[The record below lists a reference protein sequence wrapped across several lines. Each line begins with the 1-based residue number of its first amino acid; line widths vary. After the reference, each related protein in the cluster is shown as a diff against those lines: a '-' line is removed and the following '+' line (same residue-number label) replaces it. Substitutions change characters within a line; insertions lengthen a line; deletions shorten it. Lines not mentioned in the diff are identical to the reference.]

1 MLGKRVLLIIGGGIA
16 AYRSLELIRRLR
28 ERGCFVSTCLTKSGR
43 EFVTPLSVS
52 ALSEQKVHLDLFD
65 LTQESEMGHIEL
77 SRSVDLIIVAP
88 GTADIMSKMAN
99 GAANDLASS
108 LLLATDKQILVAPAM
123 NVRMWNHPSTRRNHD
138 TLVADG
144 VKFIGPNE
152 GKMACGDYGPGRMS
166 EPDEIADKAES
177 ILRQGPLNSIRAI
190 ITSGP
195 TYEAIDPV
203 RFIGNRSSGA
213 QGSAIAS
220 ALVRLGADV
229 TFISGPGT
237 VNYPQGVKVVTV
249 ETADEMFSAVNEALP
264 AEVAIFVA
272 AVSDWKI
279 ENVQR
284 QKIKKSS
291 RQTAPTLVLA
301 ENKDILSHVSNLKQ
315 NRPKLVIGFAAES
328 ENILENARTKRLK
341 KGCDWIVAN
350 DVSVGS
356 GVMGGKSN
364 KVSLISEMN
373 TENWPKMSK
382 ENVAKR
388 LIEKILKLSLIHI

>member
-1 MLGKRVLLIIGGGIA
+1 MLGKRILLIIGGGIA

-99 GAANDLASS
+99 GAANDLAST

-220 ALVRLGADV
+220 ALARLGADV
-229 TFISGPGT
+229 TFITGPST
-237 VNYPQGVKVVTV
+237 VNYPDGVKIVKV

-279 ENVQR
+279 ENVQT

-291 RQTAPTLVLA
+291 GQQAPSLVLA
-301 ENKDILSHVSNLKQ
+301 ENKDILSYVSNLKQ
-315 NRPKLVIGFAAES
+315 DRPKLVIGFAAES
-328 ENILENARTKRLK
+328 ENILENASTKRGK

-350 DVSVGS
+350 DVSLGS

-364 KVSLISEMN
+364 KVSLISETN
-373 TENWPKMSK
+373 TENWPDMSK
-382 ENVAKR
+382 ENVAER
-388 LIEKILKLSLIHI
+388 LVEKISKHLN

>member
-99 GAANDLASS
+99 GAANDLAST

-220 ALVRLGADV
+220 ALARLGADV
-229 TFISGPGT
+229 TFITGPST
-237 VNYPQGVKVVTV
+237 VNYPDGVKIVKV

-279 ENVQR
+279 ENVQG

-291 RQTAPTLVLA
+291 GQQAPSLVLA
-301 ENKDILSHVSNLKQ
+301 ENKDILSYVSNLKQ
-315 NRPKLVIGFAAES
+315 DRPKLVIGFAAES
-328 ENILENARTKRLK
+328 ENILENASTKRGK

-350 DVSVGS
+350 DVSLGS

-364 KVSLISEMN
+364 KVSLISETN
-373 TENWPKMSK
+373 TENWPDMSK
-382 ENVAKR
+382 ENVAER
-388 LIEKILKLSLIHI
+388 LVEKISKHLN

>member
-1 MLGKRVLLIIGGGIA
+1 MLGKRVLLILGGGIA

-65 LTQESEMGHIEL
+65 LTQESEIGHIEL

-99 GAANDLASS
+99 GAANDLAST

-123 NVRMWNHPSTRRNHD
+123 NVRMWNHPSTRRNYD

-177 ILRQGPLNSIRAI
+177 ILRQGPLNSTHAI

-229 TFISGPGT
+229 TFITGPST
-237 VNYPQGVKVVTV
+237 VNYPDGVKVVAV

-291 RQTAPTLVLA
+291 GQKAPSLVLA
-301 ENKDILSHVSNLKQ
+301 ENKDILSYVSNLKQ
-315 NRPKLVIGFAAES
+315 DRPKLVIGFAAES
-328 ENILENARTKRLK
+328 ENILENASTKRGK

-364 KVSLISEMN
+364 KVSLISETH
-373 TENWPKMSK
+373 TENWPDMSK
-382 ENVAKR
+382 ENVAER
-388 LIEKILKLSLIHI
+388 LVEKILKHLI

>member
-1 MLGKRVLLIIGGGIA
+1 MLGKRILLIIGGGIA

-138 TLVADG
+138 TLVSDG

-213 QGSAIAS
+213 QGSVIAS
-220 ALVRLGADV
+220 ALARLGADV
-229 TFISGPGT
+229 IFITGPST
-237 VNYPQGVKVVTV
+237 VNYPDGVKIVKV

-279 ENVQR
+279 ENVQT

-291 RQTAPTLVLA
+291 GQQAPSLVLA
-301 ENKDILSHVSNLKQ
+301 ENKDILSYVSNLKQ
-315 NRPKLVIGFAAES
+315 DRPKLVIGFAAES
-328 ENILENARTKRLK
+328 ENILENASTKRGK

-350 DVSVGS
+350 DVSLGS

-364 KVSLISEMN
+364 KVSLISETN
-373 TENWPKMSK
+373 TENWPDMSK
-382 ENVAKR
+382 ENVAER
-388 LIEKILKLSLIHI
+388 LVEKILKHLN

>member
-99 GAANDLASS
+99 GAANDLAST

-220 ALVRLGADV
+220 ALARLGADV
-229 TFISGPGT
+229 TFITGPST
-237 VNYPQGVKVVTV
+237 VNYPDGVKIVKV
-249 ETADEMFSAVNEALP
+249 ETADEMFSAVNKALP

-291 RQTAPTLVLA
+291 GQKAPSLVLA
-301 ENKDILSHVSNLKQ
+301 ENKDILSYVSNLKQ
-315 NRPKLVIGFAAES
+315 DRPKLVIGFAAES
-328 ENILENARTKRLK
+328 ENILENASTKRGK

-350 DVSVGS
+350 DVSLGS

-364 KVSLISEMN
+364 KVSLISETN
-373 TENWPKMSK
+373 TENWPDMSK
-382 ENVAKR
+382 ENVAER
-388 LIEKILKLSLIHI
+388 LVEKILKYLN

>member
-99 GAANDLASS
+99 GAANDLAST

-229 TFISGPGT
+229 TFITGPST
-237 VNYPQGVKVVTV
+237 VNYPDGVKVVKV
-249 ETADEMFSAVNEALP
+249 ETADEMFLAVNEALP

-291 RQTAPTLVLA
+291 GQKAPSLVLA
-301 ENKDILSHVSNLKQ
+301 ENKDILSYVSNLKQ
-315 NRPKLVIGFAAES
+315 DRPKLVIGFAAES
-328 ENILENARTKRLK
+328 ENILVNASIKRGK

-350 DVSVGS
+350 DVSLGS

-364 KVSLISEMN
+364 KVSLISETN
-373 TENWPKMSK
+373 TENWPDMSK
-382 ENVAKR
+382 ENVAER
-388 LIEKILKLSLIHI
+388 LVEKILKHLN

>member
-99 GAANDLASS
+99 GAANDLAST

-220 ALVRLGADV
+220 ALARLGADV
-229 TFISGPGT
+229 TFITGPST
-237 VNYPQGVKVVTV
+237 VNYPDGVKIVKV

-291 RQTAPTLVLA
+291 GQKAPSLVLA
-301 ENKDILSHVSNLKQ
+301 ENKDILSYVSNLKQ
-315 NRPKLVIGFAAES
+315 DRPKLVIGFAAES
-328 ENILENARTKRLK
+328 ENILENASTKRSK

-350 DVSVGS
+350 DVSLGS

-364 KVSLISEMN
+364 KVSLISETN
-373 TENWPKMSK
+373 TENWPDMSK
-382 ENVAKR
+382 ENVAER
-388 LIEKILKLSLIHI
+388 LVEKILKHLN

>member
-1 MLGKRVLLIIGGGIA
+1 MLGKRILLIIGGGIA

-99 GAANDLASS
+99 GAANDLAST

-220 ALVRLGADV
+220 ALARLGADV
-229 TFISGPGT
+229 TFITGPST
-237 VNYPQGVKVVTV
+237 VNYPDGVKIVKV

-291 RQTAPTLVLA
+291 GQKAPSLVLA
-301 ENKDILSHVSNLKQ
+301 ENKDILSYVSNLKQ
-315 NRPKLVIGFAAES
+315 DRPKLVIGFAAES
-328 ENILENARTKRLK
+328 ENILENASTKRGK

-350 DVSVGS
+350 DVSLGS

-364 KVSLISEMN
+364 KVSLISETN
-373 TENWPKMSK
+373 TENWPDMSK
-382 ENVAKR
+382 ENVAER
-388 LIEKILKLSLIHI
+388 LVEKISKHLN

>member
-52 ALSEQKVHLDLFD
+52 ALSDQKVHLDLFD

-99 GAANDLASS
+99 GAANDLAST

-220 ALVRLGADV
+220 ALARLGADV
-229 TFISGPGT
+229 TFITGPST
-237 VNYPQGVKVVTV
+237 VNYPDGVKIVKV

-291 RQTAPTLVLA
+291 GQKAPSLVLA
-301 ENKDILSHVSNLKQ
+301 ENKDILSYVSNLKQ
-315 NRPKLVIGFAAES
+315 DRPKLVIGFAAES
-328 ENILENARTKRLK
+328 ENILENASTKRGK

-350 DVSVGS
+350 DVSLGS

-364 KVSLISEMN
+364 KISLISETN
-373 TENWPKMSK
+373 TENWPDMSK
-382 ENVAKR
+382 ENVAER
-388 LIEKILKLSLIHI
+388 LVEKILKHLN

>member
-99 GAANDLASS
+99 GAANDLASTI
-108 LLLATDKQILVAPAM
+108 LLATDKQILVAPAM

-177 ILRQGPLNSIRAI
+177 ILRKGPLNSIRAI

-220 ALVRLGADV
+220 ALARLGADV
-229 TFISGPGT
+229 TFITGPST
-237 VNYPQGVKVVTV
+237 VNYPDGVKIVKV

-291 RQTAPTLVLA
+291 GQKAPSLVLA
-301 ENKDILSHVSNLKQ
+301 ENKDILSYVSNLKQ
-315 NRPKLVIGFAAES
+315 DRPKLVIGFAAES
-328 ENILENARTKRLK
+328 ENILENASTKRSK

-350 DVSVGS
+350 DVSLGS

-364 KVSLISEMN
+364 KVNLISETN
-373 TENWPKMSK
+373 TENWPDMSK
-382 ENVAKR
+382 ENVAER
-388 LIEKILKLSLIHI
+388 LVEKILKHLN

>member
-99 GAANDLASS
+99 GAANDLAST

-220 ALVRLGADV
+220 ALARLGADV
-229 TFISGPGT
+229 TFITGPST
-237 VNYPQGVKVVTV
+237 VNYPDGVKIVKV
-249 ETADEMFSAVNEALP
+249 ETADEMFLAVNEALP

-291 RQTAPTLVLA
+291 GQKAPSLVLA
-301 ENKDILSHVSNLKQ
+301 ENKDILSYVSNLKQ
-315 NRPKLVIGFAAES
+315 DRPKLVIGFAAES
-328 ENILENARTKRLK
+328 ENILENASTKRGK

-350 DVSVGS
+350 DVSLGS

-364 KVSLISEMN
+364 KISLISETN
-373 TENWPKMSK
+373 TENWPDMSK
-382 ENVAKR
+382 ENVAER
-388 LIEKILKLSLIHI
+388 LVEKILKHLN

>member
-1 MLGKRVLLIIGGGIA
+1 MLGKRILLIIGGGIA

-99 GAANDLASS
+99 GAANDLAST

-229 TFISGPGT
+229 TFITGPST
-237 VNYPQGVKVVTV
+237 VNYPDGVKIVKV

-279 ENVQR
+279 ENVQT

-291 RQTAPTLVLA
+291 GQKAPSLVLA
-301 ENKDILSHVSNLKQ
+301 ENKDILSYVSNLKQ
-315 NRPKLVIGFAAES
+315 DRPKLVIGFAAES
-328 ENILENARTKRLK
+328 ENILENASTKRSK

-350 DVSVGS
+350 DVSLGS

-364 KVSLISEMN
+364 KVSLISETN
-373 TENWPKMSK
+373 TENWPDMSK
-382 ENVAKR
+382 ENVAER
-388 LIEKILKLSLIHI
+388 LVEKILKYLN

>member
-1 MLGKRVLLIIGGGIA
+1 MLGKRVLLILGGGIA

-99 GAANDLASS
+99 GAANDLAST

-177 ILRQGPLNSIRAI
+177 ILRQGPLNSIHAI

-220 ALVRLGADV
+220 ALVRFGADV
-229 TFISGPGT
+229 TFITGPST
-237 VNYPQGVKVVTV
+237 VNYPDGVKVVTV

-291 RQTAPTLVLA
+291 GQKAPSLVLA
-301 ENKDILSHVSNLKQ
+301 ENKDILSYVSNLKQ
-315 NRPKLVIGFAAES
+315 DRPKLVIGFAAER
-328 ENILENARTKRLK
+328 ENILENASTKRGK

-364 KVSLISEMN
+364 KVSLISETH
-373 TENWPKMSK
+373 TENWPDMSK
-382 ENVAKR
+382 ENVAER
-388 LIEKILKLSLIHI
+388 LVEKILKHLN

>member
-99 GAANDLASS
+99 GAANDLAST

-166 EPDEIADKAES
+166 EPEEIADKAES

-220 ALVRLGADV
+220 ALARLGADV
-229 TFISGPGT
+229 TFITGPST
-237 VNYPQGVKVVTV
+237 VNYPDGVKIVKV
-249 ETADEMFSAVNEALP
+249 ETADEMFLAVNEALP

-291 RQTAPTLVLA
+291 GQKAPSLVLA
-301 ENKDILSHVSNLKQ
+301 ENKDILSYVSNLKQ
-315 NRPKLVIGFAAES
+315 DRPKLVIGFAAES
-328 ENILENARTKRLK
+328 ENILENASTKRGK

-350 DVSVGS
+350 DVSLGS

-364 KVSLISEMN
+364 KVSLISETN
-373 TENWPKMSK
+373 TENWPDMSK
-382 ENVAKR
+382 ENVAER
-388 LIEKILKLSLIHI
+388 LVEKILKHLN

>member
-1 MLGKRVLLIIGGGIA
+1 MLGKRILLIIGGGIA

-99 GAANDLASS
+99 GAANDLAST

-220 ALVRLGADV
+220 ALARLGADV
-229 TFISGPGT
+229 TFITGPST
-237 VNYPQGVKVVTV
+237 VNYPDGVKIVKV

-291 RQTAPTLVLA
+291 GQKAPSLVLA
-301 ENKDILSHVSNLKQ
+301 ENKDILSYVSNLKQ
-315 NRPKLVIGFAAES
+315 DRPKLVIGFAAES
-328 ENILENARTKRLK
+328 ENILENASTKRSK

-350 DVSVGS
+350 DVSLGS

-364 KVSLISEMN
+364 KISLISETN
-373 TENWPKMSK
+373 TENWPDMSK
-382 ENVAKR
+382 ENVAER
-388 LIEKILKLSLIHI
+388 LVEKISKHLN

>member
-99 GAANDLASS
+99 GAANDLAST

-220 ALVRLGADV
+220 ALARLGADV
-229 TFISGPGT
+229 TFITGPST
-237 VNYPQGVKVVTV
+237 VNYPDGVKVVKV
-249 ETADEMFSAVNEALP
+249 ETADEMFLAVNEALP

-291 RQTAPTLVLA
+291 GQKAPSLVLA
-301 ENKDILSHVSNLKQ
+301 ENKDILSYVSNLKQ
-315 NRPKLVIGFAAES
+315 DRPKLVIGFAAES
-328 ENILENARTKRLK
+328 ENILENASTKRGK

-350 DVSVGS
+350 DVSLGS

-364 KVSLISEMN
+364 KVSLISETN
-373 TENWPKMSK
+373 TENWPDMSK
-382 ENVAKR
+382 ENVAER
-388 LIEKILKLSLIHI
+388 LVEKILKHLN

>member
-1 MLGKRVLLIIGGGIA
+1 MLGKRVLLIICGGIA

-99 GAANDLASS
+99 GAANDLAST

-123 NVRMWNHPSTRRNHD
+123 NVRMWKHPSTRRNHD
-138 TLVADG
+138 TLVSDG

-213 QGSAIAS
+213 QGSVIAS
-220 ALVRLGADV
+220 ALARLGADV
-229 TFISGPGT
+229 TFITGPST
-237 VNYPQGVKVVTV
+237 VNYPDGVKIVKV

-279 ENVQR
+279 ENVQT

-291 RQTAPTLVLA
+291 GQQAPSLVLA
-301 ENKDILSHVSNLKQ
+301 ENKDILSYVSNLKQ
-315 NRPKLVIGFAAES
+315 DRPKLVIGFAAES
-328 ENILENARTKRLK
+328 ENILENASTKRGK

-350 DVSVGS
+350 DVSLGS

-364 KVSLISEMN
+364 KVSLISETN
-373 TENWPKMSK
+373 TENWPDMSK
-382 ENVAKR
+382 ENVAER
-388 LIEKILKLSLIHI
+388 LVEKILKHLN

>member
-99 GAANDLASS
+99 GAANDLAST

-220 ALVRLGADV
+220 ALARLGADV
-229 TFISGPGT
+229 TFITGPST
-237 VNYPQGVKVVTV
+237 VNYPDGVKIVKV

-291 RQTAPTLVLA
+291 GQKAPSLVLA
-301 ENKDILSHVSNLKQ
+301 ENKDILSYVSNLKQ
-315 NRPKLVIGFAAES
+315 DRPKLVIGFAAES
-328 ENILENARTKRLK
+328 EDILENASTKRGK

-350 DVSVGS
+350 DVSLGS

-364 KVSLISEMN
+364 KVSLISETN
-373 TENWPKMSK
+373 TENWPDMSK
-382 ENVAKR
+382 ENVAER
-388 LIEKILKLSLIHI
+388 LVEKFLKHLI

>member
-99 GAANDLASS
+99 GAANDLAST

-220 ALVRLGADV
+220 TLVRLGADV
-229 TFISGPGT
+229 TFITGPST
-237 VNYPQGVKVVTV
+237 VNYPDGVKIVKV

-291 RQTAPTLVLA
+291 GQKAPSLVLA
-301 ENKDILSHVSNLKQ
+301 ENKDILSYVSNLKQ
-315 NRPKLVIGFAAES
+315 DRPKLVIGFAAES
-328 ENILENARTKRLK
+328 EDILENASTKRGK

-350 DVSVGS
+350 DVSLGS

-364 KVSLISEMN
+364 KVSLISETN
-373 TENWPKMSK
+373 TENWPDMSK
-382 ENVAKR
+382 ENVAER
-388 LIEKILKLSLIHI
+388 LVEKISKHLN

>member
-99 GAANDLASS
+99 GAANDLAST

-229 TFISGPGT
+229 TFITGPST
-237 VNYPQGVKVVTV
+237 VNYPDGVKIVKV
-249 ETADEMFSAVNEALP
+249 ETADEMFSAVNKALP

-291 RQTAPTLVLA
+291 GQKAPSLVLA
-301 ENKDILSHVSNLKQ
+301 ENKDILSYVSNLKQ
-315 NRPKLVIGFAAES
+315 DRPKLVIGFAAES
-328 ENILENARTKRLK
+328 ENILENASTKRGK

-350 DVSVGS
+350 DVSLGS

-364 KVSLISEMN
+364 KVSLISETN
-373 TENWPKMSK
+373 TENWPDMSK
-382 ENVAKR
+382 ENVAER
-388 LIEKILKLSLIHI
+388 LVEKILKYLN

>member
-99 GAANDLASS
+99 GAANDLAST

-229 TFISGPGT
+229 TFITGPST
-237 VNYPQGVKVVTV
+237 VNYPDGVKIVKV
-249 ETADEMFSAVNEALP
+249 ETADEMFLAVNEALP

-291 RQTAPTLVLA
+291 GQKAPSLVLA
-301 ENKDILSHVSNLKQ
+301 ENKDILSYVSNLKQ
-315 NRPKLVIGFAAES
+315 DRPKLVIGFAAES
-328 ENILENARTKRLK
+328 ENILENASTKRGK

-350 DVSVGS
+350 DVSLGS

-364 KVSLISEMN
+364 KVSLISETN
-373 TENWPKMSK
+373 TENWPDMSK
-382 ENVAKR
+382 ENVAER
-388 LIEKILKLSLIHI
+388 LVEKISKHLN

>member
-99 GAANDLASS
+99 GAANDLAST

-229 TFISGPGT
+229 TFITGPST
-237 VNYPQGVKVVTV
+237 VNYPDGVKVVKV
-249 ETADEMFSAVNEALP
+249 ETADEMFSAVNKALP

-291 RQTAPTLVLA
+291 GQKAPSLVLA
-301 ENKDILSHVSNLKQ
+301 ENKDILSYVSNLKQ
-315 NRPKLVIGFAAES
+315 DRPKLVIGFAAES
-328 ENILENARTKRLK
+328 ENILENASTKRSK

-350 DVSVGS
+350 DVSLGS

-364 KVSLISEMN
+364 KVSLISETN
-373 TENWPKMSK
+373 TENWPDMSK
-382 ENVAKR
+382 ENVAER
-388 LIEKILKLSLIHI
+388 LVEKILKHLN

>member
-28 ERGCFVSTCLTKSGR
+28 ERGCIVSTCLTKSGR

-52 ALSEQKVHLDLFD
+52 ALAEQKVHLDLFD

-99 GAANDLASS
+99 GTANDLAST
-108 LLLATDKQILVAPAM
+108 LLMATDKQILVAPAM
-123 NVRMWNHPSTRRNHD
+123 NVRMWNHPATRRNYD
-138 TLVADG
+138 ILFSDG
-144 VKFIGPNE
+144 VKFIGPND

-177 ILRQGPLNSIRAI
+177 ILRQGPLNSIHAI

-229 TFISGPGT
+229 TFITGPGT
-237 VNYPQGVKVVTV
+237 VNYPDGVKVVTV

-291 RQTAPTLVLA
+291 GQTAPTLVLA

-350 DVSVGS
+350 DVSMGS

-364 KVSLISEMN
+364 KVSLISDMN

-388 LIEKILKLSLIHI
+388 LIEKILKHLN

>member
-28 ERGCFVSTCLTKSGR
+28 ERGCAVSTCLTKSGR
-43 EFVTPLSVS
+43 EFVTPLSIS

-65 LTQESEMGHIEL
+65 LTEESEMGHIEL

-99 GAANDLASS
+99 GAANDLAST

-138 TLVADG
+138 TLVSDG

-177 ILRQGPLNSIRAI
+177 ILRQGPLNSINAI

-229 TFISGPGT
+229 TFITGPGT
-237 VNYPQGVKVVTV
+237 VNYPDGVKVVTV
-249 ETADEMFSAVNEALP
+249 ETADEMFLAVNQALP

-291 RQTAPTLVLA
+291 GQTAPTLVLA

-328 ENILENARTKRLK
+328 ENILENASTKRRK

-364 KVSLISEMN
+364 TVSLISEKN
-373 TENWPKMSK
+373 TENWPEMSK
-382 ENVAKR
+382 ENVAER
-388 LIEKILKLSLIHI
+388 LVEKILKHLN

>member
-99 GAANDLASS
+99 GAANDLAST
-108 LLLATDKQILVAPAM
+108 LLLASDKQILVAPAM

-177 ILRQGPLNSIRAI
+177 ILRQGPLNSVRAI

-220 ALVRLGADV
+220 ALARLGADV
-229 TFISGPGT
+229 TFITGPST
-237 VNYPQGVKVVTV
+237 VNYPDGVKIVKV

-291 RQTAPTLVLA
+291 GQKAPSLVLA
-301 ENKDILSHVSNLKQ
+301 ENKDILSYVSNLKQ
-315 NRPKLVIGFAAES
+315 DRPKLVIGFAAES
-328 ENILENARTKRLK
+328 ENILENASTKRGK

-350 DVSVGS
+350 DVSLGS

-364 KVSLISEMN
+364 KVSLISETN
-373 TENWPKMSK
+373 TENWPDMSK
-382 ENVAKR
+382 ENVAER
-388 LIEKILKLSLIHI
+388 LVEKILKYLN

>member
-65 LTQESEMGHIEL
+65 LTQESEIGHIEL

-99 GAANDLASS
+99 GAANDLAST

-177 ILRQGPLNSIRAI
+177 ILRQGPLNSIHAI

-229 TFISGPGT
+229 TFITGPST
-237 VNYPQGVKVVTV
+237 VNYPDGVKVVTV
-249 ETADEMFSAVNEALP
+249 ETADEMFLAVNEALP

-291 RQTAPTLVLA
+291 GQKAPSLVLA
-301 ENKDILSHVSNLKQ
+301 ENKDILSHVSHLKQ
-315 NRPKLVIGFAAES
+315 DRPKLVIGFAAES
-328 ENILENARTKRLK
+328 ENILENASTKRGK

-364 KVSLISEMN
+364 KVSLISETH
-373 TENWPKMSK
+373 TENWPDMSK
-382 ENVAKR
+382 ENVAER
-388 LIEKILKLSLIHI
+388 LVEKILKHLN

>member
-99 GAANDLASS
+99 GAANDLAST

-177 ILRQGPLNSIRAI
+177 ILRQGPLNSIRVI

-220 ALVRLGADV
+220 ALARLGADV
-229 TFISGPGT
+229 TFITGPST
-237 VNYPQGVKVVTV
+237 VNYPDGVKIVKV

-279 ENVQR
+279 ENVQK

-291 RQTAPTLVLA
+291 GQKAPSLVLA
-301 ENKDILSHVSNLKQ
+301 ENKDILSYVSNLKQ
-315 NRPKLVIGFAAES
+315 DRPKLVIGFAAES
-328 ENILENARTKRLK
+328 ENILENASTKRGK

-350 DVSVGS
+350 DVSLGS

-364 KVSLISEMN
+364 KISLISETN
-373 TENWPKMSK
+373 TENWPDMSK
-382 ENVAKR
+382 ENVAER
-388 LIEKILKLSLIHI
+388 LVEKILKHLN

>member
-28 ERGCFVSTCLTKSGR
+28 ERGCSVSTCLTKSGR

-99 GAANDLASS
+99 GAANDLAST

-177 ILRQGPLNSIRAI
+177 ILRQGPLNSIRVI

-229 TFISGPGT
+229 TFITGPST
-237 VNYPQGVKVVTV
+237 VNYPDGVRVVKV
-249 ETADEMFSAVNEALP
+249 ETADEMFSAVIEALP
-264 AEVAIFVA
+264 AEMAIFVA

-291 RQTAPTLVLA
+291 GQKAPSLVLA
-301 ENKDILSHVSNLKQ
+301 ENKDILSYVSNLKQ
-315 NRPKLVIGFAAES
+315 DRPKLVIGFAAES
-328 ENILENARTKRLK
+328 ENILENASTKRSK

-350 DVSVGS
+350 DVSLGS

-364 KVSLISEMN
+364 KISLISETN
-373 TENWPKMSK
+373 TENWPDMSK
-382 ENVAKR
+382 ENVAER
-388 LIEKILKLSLIHI
+388 LVEKILKHLN

>member
-1 MLGKRVLLIIGGGIA
+1 MK
-16 AYRSLELIRRLR
+16 
-28 ERGCFVSTCLTKSGR
+28 FV
-43 EFVTPLSVS
+43 
-52 ALSEQKVHLDLFD
+52 
-65 LTQESEMGHIEL
+65 
-77 SRSVDLIIVAP
+77 
-88 GTADIMSKMAN
+88 
-99 GAANDLASS
+99 
-108 LLLATDKQILVAPAM
+108 
-123 NVRMWNHPSTRRNHD
+123 
-138 TLVADG
+138 
-144 VKFIGPNE
+144 GPNE

-166 EPDEIADKAES
+166 EPEEIADKAES

-220 ALVRLGADV
+220 ALARLGADV
-229 TFISGPGT
+229 TFITGPST
-237 VNYPQGVKVVTV
+237 VNYPDGVKIVKV

-279 ENVQR
+279 ENVQT

-291 RQTAPTLVLA
+291 GQQAPSLVLA
-301 ENKDILSHVSNLKQ
+301 ENKDILSYVSNLKQ
-315 NRPKLVIGFAAES
+315 DRPKLVIGFAAES
-328 ENILENARTKRLK
+328 ENILENASTKRGK

-350 DVSVGS
+350 DVSLGS

-364 KVSLISEMN
+364 KVSLISETN
-373 TENWPKMSK
+373 TENWPDMSK
-382 ENVAKR
+382 ENVAER
-388 LIEKILKLSLIHI
+388 LVEKILKHLN

>member
-99 GAANDLASS
+99 GAANDLAST

-177 ILRQGPLNSIRAI
+177 ILRQGPLNSTHAI

-229 TFISGPGT
+229 TFITGPST
-237 VNYPQGVKVVTV
+237 VNYPDGVKIVKV

-291 RQTAPTLVLA
+291 GQKAPSLVLA
-301 ENKDILSHVSNLKQ
+301 ENKDILSYVSNLKQ
-315 NRPKLVIGFAAES
+315 DRPKLVIGFAAES
-328 ENILENARTKRLK
+328 ENILENASTKRGK

-350 DVSVGS
+350 DVSLGS

-364 KVSLISEMN
+364 KVSLISETN
-373 TENWPKMSK
+373 TENWPDMSK
-382 ENVAKR
+382 ENVAER
-388 LIEKILKLSLIHI
+388 LVEKILKHLN

>member
-99 GAANDLASS
+99 GAANDLAST
-108 LLLATDKQILVAPAM
+108 LLLASDKQILVAPAM

-177 ILRQGPLNSIRAI
+177 ILRQGPLNSVRAI

-220 ALVRLGADV
+220 ALARLGADV
-229 TFISGPGT
+229 TFITGPST
-237 VNYPQGVKVVTV
+237 VNYPDGVKIVKV

-291 RQTAPTLVLA
+291 GQKAPSLVLA
-301 ENKDILSHVSNLKQ
+301 ENKDILSYVSNLKQ
-315 NRPKLVIGFAAES
+315 DRPKLVIGFAAES
-328 ENILENARTKRLK
+328 ENILENASTKRSK

-350 DVSVGS
+350 DVSLGS

-364 KVSLISEMN
+364 KVSLISETN
-373 TENWPKMSK
+373 TENWPDMSK
-382 ENVAKR
+382 ENVAER
-388 LIEKILKLSLIHI
+388 LVEKILKYLN

>member
-99 GAANDLASS
+99 GAANDLAST

-229 TFISGPGT
+229 TFITGPST
-237 VNYPQGVKVVTV
+237 VNYPDGVKIVKV
-249 ETADEMFSAVNEALP
+249 ETADEMFSAVNKALP

-291 RQTAPTLVLA
+291 GQKAPSLVLA
-301 ENKDILSHVSNLKQ
+301 ENKDILSYVSNLKQ
-315 NRPKLVIGFAAES
+315 DRPKLVIGFAAES
-328 ENILENARTKRLK
+328 ENILENASTKRSK

-350 DVSVGS
+350 DVSLGS

-364 KVSLISEMN
+364 KVSLISETN
-373 TENWPKMSK
+373 TENWPDMSK
-382 ENVAKR
+382 ENVAER
-388 LIEKILKLSLIHI
+388 LVEKILKHLN

>member
-1 MLGKRVLLIIGGGIA
+1 
-16 AYRSLELIRRLR
+16 
-28 ERGCFVSTCLTKSGR
+28 
-43 EFVTPLSVS
+43 
-52 ALSEQKVHLDLFD
+52 
-65 LTQESEMGHIEL
+65 
-77 SRSVDLIIVAP
+77 
-88 GTADIMSKMAN
+88 
-99 GAANDLASS
+99 
-108 LLLATDKQILVAPAM
+108 M

-152 GKMACGDYGPGRMS
+152 GKMACVDYGPGRMS

-177 ILRQGPLNSIRAI
+177 ILRQGTLNSIRAN

-229 TFISGPGT
+229 TFITGPST
-237 VNYPQGVKVVTV
+237 VNYPDGVKVVKV
-249 ETADEMFSAVNEALP
+249 ETADEMFLAVNEALP

-291 RQTAPTLVLA
+291 GQKAPSLVLA
-301 ENKDILSHVSNLKQ
+301 ENKDILSYVSNLKQ
-315 NRPKLVIGFAAES
+315 DRPKLVIGFAAES
-328 ENILENARTKRLK
+328 ENILENASTKRGK

-350 DVSVGS
+350 DVSLGS

-364 KVSLISEMN
+364 KVSLISETN
-373 TENWPKMSK
+373 TENWPDMSK
-382 ENVAKR
+382 ENVAER
-388 LIEKILKLSLIHI
+388 LVEKILKHLN

>member
-1 MLGKRVLLIIGGGIA
+1 MLGKRALLIIGGGIA

-99 GAANDLASS
+99 GAANDLAST

-123 NVRMWNHPSTRRNHD
+123 NVRMWTHPSTRRNHD

-229 TFISGPGT
+229 SFITGPST
-237 VNYPQGVKVVTV
+237 VNYPDGVKVVKV
-249 ETADEMFSAVNEALP
+249 ETADEMFLAVNEALP

-291 RQTAPTLVLA
+291 GQKAPSLVLA
-301 ENKDILSHVSNLKQ
+301 ENKDILSYVSNLKQ
-315 NRPKLVIGFAAES
+315 DRPKLVIGFAAES
-328 ENILENARTKRLK
+328 ENILENASTKRGK

-350 DVSVGS
+350 DVSLGS

-364 KVSLISEMN
+364 KVSLISETN
-373 TENWPKMSK
+373 TENWPDMSK
-382 ENVAKR
+382 ENVAER
-388 LIEKILKLSLIHI
+388 LVEKILKHLN

>member
-65 LTQESEMGHIEL
+65 LTQESELGHIEL

-99 GAANDLASS
+99 GAANDLASTI
-108 LLLATDKQILVAPAM
+108 LLATDKQILVAPAM

-177 ILRQGPLNSIRAI
+177 ILRQGPLNSIRVI

-220 ALVRLGADV
+220 ALARLGADV
-229 TFISGPGT
+229 TFITGPST
-237 VNYPQGVKVVTV
+237 VNYPDGVKIVKV
-249 ETADEMFSAVNEALP
+249 ETADEMFLAVNEALP

-279 ENVQR
+279 ENVQK

-291 RQTAPTLVLA
+291 GQKAPSLVLA
-301 ENKDILSHVSNLKQ
+301 ENKDILSYVSNLKQ
-315 NRPKLVIGFAAES
+315 DRPKLVIGFAAES
-328 ENILENARTKRLK
+328 ENILENASTKRGK

-350 DVSVGS
+350 DVSLGS

-364 KVSLISEMN
+364 KISLISETN
-373 TENWPKMSK
+373 TENWPDMSK
-382 ENVAKR
+382 ENVAER
-388 LIEKILKLSLIHI
+388 LVEKISKHLN

>member
-1 MLGKRVLLIIGGGIA
+1 MLGKRILLIIGGGIA

-52 ALSEQKVHLDLFD
+52 ALSGQKVHLDLFD

-99 GAANDLASS
+99 GAANDLAST

-177 ILRQGPLNSIRAI
+177 ILRQGPLNSVRAI

-203 RFIGNRSSGA
+203 RFIGNRSSGT

-229 TFISGPGT
+229 TFITGPST
-237 VNYPQGVKVVTV
+237 VNYPNGVKIVKV

-279 ENVQR
+279 ENVQT

-291 RQTAPTLVLA
+291 GQQAPSLVLA
-301 ENKDILSHVSNLKQ
+301 ENKDILSYVSNLKQ
-315 NRPKLVIGFAAES
+315 DRPKLVIGFAAES
-328 ENILENARTKRLK
+328 ENILENASTKRGK

-350 DVSVGS
+350 DVSLGS

-364 KVSLISEMN
+364 KVSLISETN
-373 TENWPKMSK
+373 TENWPDMSK
-382 ENVAKR
+382 ENVAER
-388 LIEKILKLSLIHI
+388 LVEKILKHLN

>member
-28 ERGCFVSTCLTKSGR
+28 ERGCIVSTCLTKSGR

-52 ALSEQKVHLDLFD
+52 ALAEQKVHLDLFD

-99 GAANDLASS
+99 GTANDLAST
-108 LLLATDKQILVAPAM
+108 LLMATDKQILVAPAM
-123 NVRMWNHPSTRRNHD
+123 NVRMWTHPATRRNYD
-138 TLVADG
+138 ILVSDG
-144 VKFIGPNE
+144 VKFIGPND

-177 ILRQGPLNSIRAI
+177 ILRQGPLNSIHAI

-229 TFISGPGT
+229 TFITGPGT
-237 VNYPQGVKVVTV
+237 VNYPDGVKVVTV

-291 RQTAPTLVLA
+291 GQTAPTLVLA

-350 DVSVGS
+350 DVSMGS

-364 KVSLISEMN
+364 KVSLISDMN

-388 LIEKILKLSLIHI
+388 LIEKILKHLN

>member
-99 GAANDLASS
+99 GAANDLAST
-108 LLLATDKQILVAPAM
+108 LLMATDKQILVAPAM

-229 TFISGPGT
+229 TFITGPST
-237 VNYPQGVKVVTV
+237 VNYPDGVKIVKV

-291 RQTAPTLVLA
+291 GQKAPSLVLA
-301 ENKDILSHVSNLKQ
+301 ENKDILSYVSNLKQ
-315 NRPKLVIGFAAES
+315 DRPKLVIGFAAES
-328 ENILENARTKRLK
+328 ENILVNASTKRGK

-350 DVSVGS
+350 DVSLGS

-364 KVSLISEMN
+364 KVSLISETN
-373 TENWPKMSK
+373 TENWPDMSK
-382 ENVAKR
+382 ENVAER
-388 LIEKILKLSLIHI
+388 LVEKILKHLN

>member
-1 MLGKRVLLIIGGGIA
+1 MLGKKVLLIIGGGIA

-28 ERGCFVSTCLTKSGR
+28 ERGCLVSTCLTKSGR

-99 GAANDLASS
+99 GSANDLAST
-108 LLLATDKQILVAPAM
+108 LLLATDKQILIAPAM
-123 NVRMWNHPSTRRNHD
+123 NVRMWKHPSTRRNHD
-138 TLVADG
+138 TLVSDG

-177 ILRQGPLNSIRAI
+177 ILRQGPLNSIHAI

-229 TFISGPGT
+229 TFITGPST
-237 VNYPQGVKVVTV
+237 INYPDGVKVVTV
-249 ETADEMFSAVNEALP
+249 ETADEMFLAVNEALP

-279 ENVQR
+279 ENVQK

-291 RQTAPTLVLA
+291 GQIAPSLVLA
-301 ENKDILSHVSNLKQ
+301 ENKDILNHISNLKQ

-328 ENILENARTKRLK
+328 ENILENASLKRRK

-356 GVMGGKSN
+356 EVMGGKSN

-382 ENVAKR
+382 EKVAER
-388 LIEKILKLSLIHI
+388 LVEKILLHLN

>member
-1 MLGKRVLLIIGGGIA
+1 MLGSRVLLIIGGGIA
-16 AYRSLELIRRLR
+16 AYRALELIRRLR
-28 ERGCFVSTCLTKSGR
+28 ERGCVVSTCLTKSGR
-43 EFVTPLSVS
+43 EFVTPLSIS

-65 LTQESEMGHIEL
+65 LTEESEMGHIEL
-77 SRSVDLIIVAP
+77 SRSADLIIVAP

-99 GAANDLASS
+99 GAANDLAST
-108 LLLATDKQILVAPAM
+108 LLMATDKQILVAPAM

-138 TLVADG
+138 ILVSDG

-177 ILRQGPLNSIRAI
+177 ILRQGPLNSIHAI

-195 TYEAIDPV
+195 THEAIDPV

-356 GVMGGKSN
+356 GVMGGKFN

-388 LIEKILKLSLIHI
+388 LIEKILKHLN